1 MCLKK
6 KVSRDANFSVAWNH
20 TSEKFAVSSQDG
32 SVHVWDIR
40 SHHPLARFSG
50 LHVRFDLDDKNKVLC
65 DCLYVCFVMWN
76 LPL

>member
-1 MCLKK
+1 MFLTKTS

-40 SHHPLARFSG
+40 NRNPLAKFSG
-50 LHVRFDLDDKNKVLC
+50 LNVSDEEIKCDPFLTIVL
-65 DCLYVCFVMWN
+65 V
-76 LPL
+76 